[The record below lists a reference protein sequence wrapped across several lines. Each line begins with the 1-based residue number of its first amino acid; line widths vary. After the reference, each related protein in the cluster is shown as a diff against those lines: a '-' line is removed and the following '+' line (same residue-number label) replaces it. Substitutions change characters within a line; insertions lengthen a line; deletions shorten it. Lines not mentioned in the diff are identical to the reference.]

1 MATNLQTLLP
11 DLDGGVF
18 EQKIAT
24 VLSEVALGVVTNGRQ
39 GKVTIEFDL
48 KQIGETQ
55 QVNVKH
61 TLKFVKPTKR
71 GKATEEDATQTPLYV
86 AKNGDLALFH
96 HDQTAFG
103 FMNRKNNTAEQE

>member
-1 MATNLQTLLP
+1 MATDLHTLLP

-18 EQKIAT
+18 EQKIAS
-24 VLSEVALGVVTNGRQ
+24 VLSDVAFGVVTHGRQ

-61 TLKFVKPTKR
+61 TLKYVKPTKR

-96 HDQTAFG
+96 HDQATFG
-103 FMNRKNNTAEQE
+103 FMNRTNKTVEQE